1 MYTASLYRP
10 LVSMLRQKA
19 QLTEA
24 LVLYKYTIADSL
36 INNGKQ
42 PSVEETG
49 LKNIIYIYMHILEY
63 KVK

>member
-1 MYTASLYRP
+1 
-10 LVSMLRQKA
+10 MLRQKA